1 MSETRLYNCISCG
14 RDTEYQR
21 GFCGWCR
28 CDSPWI
34 TFKGKG
40 KALLAPWI
48 VVQRKSKAL
57 LAIHGSLLPA
67 PTEPQQAV
75 DRSPLDWKI
84 PTIGKAKKKTHQTQ
98 ESSDL
103 STATPSNVTRLRSA

>member
-40 KALLAPWI
+40 
-48 VVQRKSKAL
+48 KAL